1 MINVMS
7 MGLSLST
14 SHSEFEPLAGSFLSF
29 FVLVKTLISVGIS
42 ENKLYSTFF
51 KKKKTKEIKH

>member
-14 SHSEFEPLAGSFLSF
+14 SHCEFEPLAGSFLSF

-51 KKKKTKEIKH
+51 KKKKLKK